1 MQKRSN
7 FKWLLRAA
15 LCLAV
20 CLICAFSASAKGTA
34 QTDSLLAKV
43 QLPKVLG
50 DGKFQIGDVE
60 FNHLLI
66 PRYVIEQY
74 DDSDYAV
81 YPGETDDHVTEVKR
95 YLFSND
101 NFPKNEYVTYTQVRP
116 PKADGESR
124 EWIETYFDEH
134 LATLLRTLYLFCGLE
149 DKEPCIDELTRYLLD
164 CLPQASL
171 EMRWDIEAVYKY
183 TLVKEGNWGTVG
195 RDGTLDHLYYFA
207 QTDPDWAREQF
218 DFYKNDPDFPN
229 GVTIQDRGCGCACAS
244 MVFSAYHMVEIT
256 PRITANYADAGSWHV
271 SYGLPNE
278 YFQGIARY
286 YYSFEKERYGTELL
300 GPKILSK
307 DEVNMETLADQ
318 IGNKGYLAIIHVK
331 SGAFTSQEHYMVLA
345 DYREIDG
352 KGYFLVA
359 DPYMQS
365 SRYGSRDQLLAVE
378 GSTND
383 GLIYATADLL
393 YRDCKS
399 LILFE
404 QDRNDFPLYC
414 RTSKPESGW
423 LN

>member
-149 DKEPCIDELTRYLLD
+149 DKED
-164 CLPQASL
+164 
-171 EMRWDIEAVYKY
+171 
-183 TLVKEGNWGTVG
+183 
-195 RDGTLDHLYYFA
+195 
-207 QTDPDWAREQF
+207 
-218 DFYKNDPDFPN
+218 
-229 GVTIQDRGCGCACAS
+229 
-244 MVFSAYHMVEIT
+244 
-256 PRITANYADAGSWHV
+256 
-271 SYGLPNE
+271 
-278 YFQGIARY
+278 
-286 YYSFEKERYGTELL
+286 
-300 GPKILSK
+300 
-307 DEVNMETLADQ
+307 
-318 IGNKGYLAIIHVK
+318 
-331 SGAFTSQEHYMVLA
+331 
-345 DYREIDG
+345 
-352 KGYFLVA
+352 
-359 DPYMQS
+359 
-365 SRYGSRDQLLAVE
+365 
-378 GSTND
+378 
-383 GLIYATADLL
+383 LIADLAQAL
-393 YRDCKS
+393 AG
-399 LILFE
+399 IE
-404 QDRNDFPLYC
+404 
-414 RTSKPESGW
+414 
-423 LN
+423 